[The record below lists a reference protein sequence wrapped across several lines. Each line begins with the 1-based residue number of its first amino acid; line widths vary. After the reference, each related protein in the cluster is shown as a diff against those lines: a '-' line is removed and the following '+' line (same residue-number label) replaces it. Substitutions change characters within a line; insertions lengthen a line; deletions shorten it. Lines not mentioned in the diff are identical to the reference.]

1 MKPETVVALPSG
13 TVTFLFTDIEDSS
26 GWWERQ
32 PNEMREA
39 LARHDTLVAEV
50 VRANAGAMVKHLG
63 DGCWA
68 AFDSPTKAARA
79 AMEFQR
85 HHQRTESGQGL
96 HLDVRIGLHTGEV
109 EPTGHDYFGPV
120 VNRAARIVDLA
131 NGNQIVC
138 SSSTATMLR
147 EVELRS
153 EGIHEL
159 RGIGTDEVFMVLGP
173 DFQTAAQ
180 PLRRP
185 VAPTNLP
192 RPKTSL
198 VGREGDIDSVV
209 SFVQDDDA
217 VVTLLGPGGVGKT
230 RLAVEVASRLA
241 ESFRGQV
248 HFCDLVP
255 VSDADA
261 VAELIAEIVGARRQ
275 PGMSLTDS
283 IVDYL
288 SGRHT
293 LVLLDNCEHIIDAAR
308 DLVER
313 LIAGGGVHVLA
324 TSREP
329 LGLADEQQVI
339 VSPLPAA
346 TDGVALF
353 VDRARRRHHRF
364 VLT

>member
-1 MKPETVVALPSG
+1 MEPETVVTLPSG

-26 GWWERQ
+26 WWWERQ

-39 LARHDTLVAEV
+39 LARHDTLAADV
-50 VRANAGAMVKHLG
+50 VRTNAGAMVKHLG

-68 AFDSPTKAARA
+68 AFDSPAKAALA

-85 HHQRTESGQGL
+85 RHQQTESGEGL
-96 HLDVRIGLHTGEV
+96 RLDIRIGLHTGEV

-173 DFQTAAQ
+173 DFETTSQ
-180 PLRRP
+180 PLRLP

-192 RPKTSL
+192 RPRTSL
-198 VGREGDIDSVV
+198 VGREEDIDSVL
-209 SFVQDDDA
+209 SFVQDEDA
-217 VVTLLGPGGVGKT
+217 LVTLLGPGGVGKT
-230 RLAVEVASRLA
+230 RLAVEVGSRVA

-255 VSDADA
+255 VSDADD
-261 VAELIAEIVGARRQ
+261 VAELVAEIVGARRQ

-283 IVDYL
+283 IADYL
-288 SGRHT
+288 GGRQD
-293 LVLLDNCEHIIDAAR
+293 LVVLDNCEHIIDAAR
-308 DLVER
+308 YLVER
-313 LIAGGGVHVLA
+313 LIGGVDVYVLA

-329 LGLADEQQVI
+329 LGLAD
-339 VSPLPAA
+339 
-346 TDGVALF
+346 
-353 VDRARRRHHRF
+353 
-364 VLT
+364 